1 MSMELERI
9 NQMVEQARDVVTVR
23 RVFGEAVERDGTL
36 VIPAASVVGGAGGGG
51 GDDGK
56 GAIGAGSGFGV
67 RARPVGAF
75 VIRDGNV
82 RWEPVVDPERE
93 RLVNALLIG
102 GALLVLR
109 SMVRG
114 HQKRLLVRSIMRAR
128 QARRH

>member
-1 MSMELERI
+1 MELERI
-9 NQMVEQARDVVTVR
+9 TQMVEQARDVVTVR
-23 RVFGEAVERDGTL
+23 RVFGEPVERDGTL

-56 GAIGAGSGFGV
+56 GATGVGSGFGV

-93 RLVNALLIG
+93 HLINALVIG

-114 HQKRLLVRSIMRAR
+114 HQKRLLVRSIVRAR
-128 QARRH
+128 QARKH